1 MTQQTLSTVTLA
13 TIENYRHAASLAVMA
28 YRTGSNRLIDA
39 VNSSIDANVYSRT
52 EKLAPQ
58 LTSKLVQVRTGMT
71 DIMVKGI
78 DSVSTGSD
86 KAIEA
91 SSITATQGVAKVAK
105 FAARIDNRVVA
116 NSIDAVVRLSMPGA
130 QMAQSLSAKVA
141 VGADSL
147 SRAAAG
153 KKSQAE
159 RAVKAVRAVK
169 KAAVV
174 AQRKVV
180 RKAAAAPKTVT
191 KAAVAAKAKAKAK
204 AVSVAKTS
212 LAGVKRKAAK
222 VVAA

>member
-105 FAARIDNRVVA
+105 FAAGIDNRVVA

-191 KAAVAAKAKAKAK
+191 KAAVAVKAKAK

>member
-28 YRTGSNRLIDA
+28 YRAGSNRLIDA

-86 KAIEA
+86 KAIEV
-91 SSITATQGVAKVAK
+91 SSTTATQGVAKVAK
-105 FAARIDNRVVA
+105 FAAGIDNRVVA
-116 NSIDAVVRLSMPGA
+116 NGIDAVVRLSMPGA
-130 QMAQSLSAKVA
+130 QMAQTLSAKVA
-141 VGADSL
+141 VGADNL

-153 KKSQAE
+153 KKSPVA
-159 RAVKAVRAVK
+159 RAAKAVK

-174 AQRKVV
+174 AKRNGV
-180 RKAAAAPKTVT
+180 RKAAAATKTVT
-191 KAAVAAKAKAKAK
+191 KKAVAVKAK
-204 AVSVAKTS
+204 AVSVAKKS
-212 LAGVKRKAAK
+212 VAGVKRKAAK
-222 VVAA
+222 VAAV

>member
-1 MTQQTLSTVTLA
+1 MTQPSLSTVTLA

-39 VNSSIDANVYSRT
+39 VNTSIDANVYSRT

-58 LTSKLVQVRTGMT
+58 LTGKLVQVRTGMT

-91 SSITATQGVAKVAK
+91 SSTTATLGVAKVAK
-105 FAARIDNRVVA
+105 FAAGIDNRVVA
-116 NSIDAVVRLSMPGA
+116 NGIDAVVRLSMPGA

-141 VGADSL
+141 VGADTL

-153 KKSQAE
+153 QQRQTQRSAK
-159 RAVKAVRAVK
+159 AVKAVKAVK
-169 KAAVV
+169 KAAVKT
-174 AQRKVV
+174 QRNVV
-180 RKAAAAPKTVT
+180 RQATATQKTVT
-191 KAAVAAKAKAKAK
+191 KKAVAVKAKTVTVAKK
-204 AVSVAKTS
+204 SVAR
-212 LAGVKRKAAK
+212 AKRKVAEVTAA
-222 VVAA
+222 

>member
-28 YRTGSNRLIDA
+28 YRAGSNRLIDA

-58 LTSKLVQVRTGMT
+58 LTAKLAQVRLGMT

-86 KAIEA
+86 KAIEV
-91 SSITATQGVAKVAK
+91 SSTTATQGVAKVAK
-105 FAARIDNRVVA
+105 FAAGIDNRVVA
-116 NSIDAVVRLSMPGA
+116 NGIDAVVRLSMPGA
-130 QMAQSLSAKVA
+130 QMAQTLSAKVA
-141 VGADSL
+141 VGADTL

-153 KKSQAE
+153 KKSPVV
-159 RAVKAVRAVK
+159 RAARAVK

-174 AQRKVV
+174 AKRSAV

-191 KAAVAAKAKAKAK
+191 KKVVAVKAKAF
-204 AVSVAKTS
+204 SVAKTS
-212 LAGVKRKAAK
+212 VASVKRKAAK
-222 VVAA
+222 VAAA

>member
-28 YRTGSNRLIDA
+28 YRAGSNRLIDA

-58 LTSKLVQVRTGMT
+58 LTSKLAQVRTGMT

-86 KAIEA
+86 KAIEV
-91 SSITATQGVAKVAK
+91 SSTTATQGVAKVAK
-105 FAARIDNRVVA
+105 FAAGIDNRMVA

-130 QMAQSLSAKVA
+130 QMAQTLSAKVA
-141 VGADSL
+141 EGADTL
-147 SRAAAG
+147 SRAASG
-153 KKSQAE
+153 MKVQTQ
-159 RAVKAVRAVK
+159 RAVKAVK

-174 AQRKVV
+174 AKRNVV

-191 KAAVAAKAKAKAK
+191 KKAVAVKAK
-204 AVSVAKTS
+204 AVSVAKKS
-212 LAGVKRKAAK
+212 VAGVKRKAAK
-222 VVAA
+222 VAAA

>member
-28 YRTGSNRLIDA
+28 YRAGSNRLIDA

-91 SSITATQGVAKVAK
+91 GSITATQGVAKVAK
-105 FAARIDNRVVA
+105 FAAGIDNRMVA
-116 NSIDAVVRLSMPGA
+116 NGIDAVVRLSMPGA
-130 QMAQSLSAKVA
+130 QMAQTLSAKVA
-141 VGADSL
+141 VGADTL

-153 KKSQAE
+153 KKGQAE
-159 RAVKAVRAVK
+159 RAVKAVK

-174 AQRKVV
+174 AKRSGV
-180 RKAAAAPKTVT
+180 RKAAAAQKTVT
-191 KAAVAAKAKAKAK
+191 KKAVAVKAK
-204 AVSVAKTS
+204 AVSVAKKS
-212 LAGVKRKAAK
+212 VASVKRKAAK
-222 VVAA
+222 VAAA

>member
-28 YRTGSNRLIDA
+28 YRAGSNRLIDA

-58 LTSKLVQVRTGMT
+58 LTSKLAQVRTGMT

-86 KAIEA
+86 KAIEV
-91 SSITATQGVAKVAK
+91 SSTTATQGVAKVAK
-105 FAARIDNRVVA
+105 FAAGIDNRMVA

-130 QMAQSLSAKVA
+130 QMAQTLSAKVA
-141 VGADSL
+141 EGADTL
-147 SRAAAG
+147 SRAASG
-153 KKSQAE
+153 KKVQTQ
-159 RAVKAVRAVK
+159 RAVKAVK

-174 AQRKVV
+174 AKRNVV

-191 KAAVAAKAKAKAK
+191 KKAVAVKAK
-204 AVSVAKTS
+204 AVSVAKKS
-212 LAGVKRKAAK
+212 VAGVKRKAAK
-222 VVAA
+222 VAAA